1 MELSAKG
8 IARARCYTA
17 EAVKRLVCNK
27 TNGRYYK
34 KELRTTKG
42 RNHLAFSP
50 ERMIFVNT
58 NVLKLLDFSSSIWQ
72 KSGLCSL
79 VKRMISIQ
87 FSKYI
92 VHQSTHIR
100 ARARSQMHKHIH
112 TTPDKHTTYSCHTL
126 TIHTRARARMD
137 SV

>member
-72 KSGLCSL
+72 KWGLCSL

-92 VHQSTHIR
+92 VHQSTHTRAQHQTNIPHTPATHLPYTH
-100 ARARSQMHKHIH
+100 ARAHAWILCETQYYFK
-112 TTPDKHTTYSCHTL
+112 
-126 TIHTRARARMD
+126 
-137 SV
+137 